1 MQIGSLAIELLR
13 KPIKHLNISLLPP
26 DGRVR
31 VSAPTRMTE
40 TAIRMAVVKRLP
52 WIHKHQ
58 VKFQQQVRES
68 QREMLTGESH
78 YLWGKRYRLDVVE
91 RVGKHQVVVE
101 KERLILSVSPNTS
114 TENRQ
119 LVIQNFY
126 RQQLKTQ
133 IPTLIDHW
141 LPMIGVSLNAWRI
154 QQMKTRWGSCTIH
167 SKRILLNLELAK
179 KPFVCL
185 EYVLVHELVHLLEA
199 SHNARFHAL
208 MDHFLPNW
216 KETKAVLACCP
227 IAD

>member
-91 RVGKHQVVVE
+91 RVGKHQVIVE
-101 KERLILSVSPNTS
+101 KDRLIISVSPNTS

-126 RQQLKTQ
+126 RKQLKTQ
-133 IPTLIDHW
+133 LPTLLDHW

-154 QQMKTRWGSCTIH
+154 QQMKTRWGSCAIH

-179 KPFVCL
+179 KPVACL

-199 SHNARFHAL
+199 SHNARFYAL

-216 KETKAVLACCP
+216 KETKAVLASCP